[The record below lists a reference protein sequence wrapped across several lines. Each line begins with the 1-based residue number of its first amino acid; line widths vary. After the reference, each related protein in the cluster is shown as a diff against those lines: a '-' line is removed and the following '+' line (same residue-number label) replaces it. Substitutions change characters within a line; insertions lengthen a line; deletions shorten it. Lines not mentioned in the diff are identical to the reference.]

1 MRRKIILFL
10 LFCVVITLHAPPA
23 LADLVL
29 SYDIPDALL
38 DYTVS
43 NKRLLVQESS
53 DSDLI
58 LKLVDNESYVTLDNA
73 RVDGG
78 DNFNLMV
85 DLTMTQLGINNWSA
99 AGTLKF
105 TDTATGTNAVEAVVQ
120 SYSVSIAGGYLEI
133 KGYLGDLN
141 PSAILVNRG
150 DPWVFAGNFDGRAVT
165 GMNPNAIGLSLFE
178 DSEI

>member
-53 DSDLI
+53 DSDLTMSLMSLSTMRELMAVI
-58 LKLVDNESYVTLDNA
+58 TL
-73 RVDGG
+73 
-78 DNFNLMV
+78 
-85 DLTMTQLGINNWSA
+85 
-99 AGTLKF
+99 TLWW
-105 TDTATGTNAVEAVVQ
+105 T
-120 SYSVSIAGGYLEI
+120 
-133 KGYLGDLN
+133 
-141 PSAILVNRG
+141 
-150 DPWVFAGNFDGRAVT
+150 
-165 GMNPNAIGLSLFE
+165 
-178 DSEI
+178 